1 MMFVNCV
8 VEENIPIE
16 VLIDSGANMNSIS
29 HKYISELGITYH
41 SENNSIET
49 PDISYSIL
57 GNVNLHIG
65 FNDGKKHKSISDK
78 FIVFGSD

>member
-1 MMFVNCV
+1 MMIVNCA
-8 VEENIPIE
+8 VEENKPIWK
-16 VLIDSGANMNSIS
+16 VFDTDTDMNGIS

-49 PDISYSIL
+49 LSASYFIL

-65 FNDGKKHKSISDK
+65 FNDGKKHKSISDE
-78 FIVFGSD
+78 FIIFESD